1 MAPLST
7 LSTDFPSLLPSRSD
21 KEIEN
26 SPGRIERLKQREA
39 ELACMLA
46 SIQREKLAVL
56 RSRPLKIGVV
66 GFGRFGQFIA
76 RTFSQHGEVIVTSR
90 SDYTDIANN
99 MGVKYTSLSDPASFL
114 NEGLDVILFAVSIL
128 SFETTIRYFAPHIE
142 SYISKSR
149 RTLGGPLIVDVLSVK
164 EHPRKVLLGILPN

>member
-7 LSTDFPSLLPSRSD
+7 LSTDFPSPLPSRSD
-21 KEIEN
+21 EEIEK

-39 ELACMLA
+39 ELSCMMA

-66 GFGRFGQFIA
+66 GFGQFGEFIA
-76 RTFSQHGEVIVTSR
+76 RTFSQRGRVIVTSR
-90 SDYTDIANN
+90 SDYTDFSND
-99 MGVKYTSLSDPASFL
+99 MGVKYTSLSYPSSSLDK
-114 NEGLDVILFAVSIL
+114 GLDVVLFGISLLI
-128 SFETTIRYFAPHIE
+128 FEKMIRYFSPHIE

-149 RTLGGPLIVDVLSVK
+149 
-164 EHPRKVLLGILPN
+164 